1 MWPPP
6 PMWPRPPQAPL
17 EPPQWAGDP
26 PPQRAC
32 DQPPCQRSPPAP
44 RKPATWCPQPGLVH
58 PPRETPP
65 LPLHPECQPP
75 PTHPTCEVAKCTDA
89 NASVGGA
96 ITRPNAGAAKMIG
109 GGAAA
114 ISTAGSGT
122 TTIGGDAAATNM
134 TSGGTAIGVGATA
147 TGGTGAMATGGG
159 AATACAARDCANPE
173 RGRCHVNRWWR
184 HVDRRR
190 HDDRR
195 SNKYAGAPDT
205 TPTPATAPT
214 TVMNVPAANPTEAT
228 TALTT
233 APALMASAIVPA
245 PTAPAVVSAMR
256 AAGIRAGMHRHEP
269 GCQRKHRCGPDD
281 ATFRPDHVH
290 CLREPVTP
298 THMVVGYGETVVWHS
313 GNSQF
318 AMIRRGSKLCC
329 AGSAGKRVRL
339 QRPIRATADRRHWFR
354 SLAVIARAERVGAR
368 GLGELRREYA
378 PHRYRLCTVVTNR
391 CGGLQGIR
399 PLRGRRTLLGTAWGV
414 TSSGAWPALGTATQI

>member
-6 PMWPRPPQAPL
+6 PRPPQAPP
-17 EPPQWAGDP
+17 EPPQW
-26 PPQRAC
+26 AC

-65 LPLHPECQPP
+65 LPLHPEFRPP

-96 ITRPNAGAAKMIG
+96 ITSPNAGAAKIIG

-122 TTIGGDAAATNM
+122 TITGGGAAATNM
-134 TSGGTAIGVGATA
+134 TSGGTAIGAGAT
-147 TGGTGAMATGGG
+147 ATGGG
-159 AATACAARDCANPE
+159 AATACAASTCANPE
-173 RGRCHVNRWWR
+173 RGRCHVDRWWR

-195 SNKYAGAPDT
+195 RKKYAGAPDT

-245 PTAPAVVSAMR
+245 PVAPAVVPAMPSSR
-256 AAGIRAGMHRHEP
+256 IRAGMHRHES
-269 GCQRKHRCGPDD
+269 GCQHKHRRGPDD
-281 ATFRPDHVH
+281 AAFRPDHIH
-290 CLREPVTP
+290 CLRGPIIP
-298 THMVVGYGETVVWHS
+298 THMVVGVWQDC
-313 GNSQF
+313 GL
-318 AMIRRGSKLCC
+318 A
-329 AGSAGKRVRL
+329 
-339 QRPIRATADRRHWFR
+339 QRK
-354 SLAVIARAERVGAR
+354 
-368 GLGELRREYA
+368 
-378 PHRYRLCTVVTNR
+378 
-391 CGGLQGIR
+391 
-399 PLRGRRTLLGTAWGV
+399 
-414 TSSGAWPALGTATQI
+414 